1 MMHFFKTPNIDFISK
16 RKTAYVFSAAL
27 ILIGIAAVIVRGGYN
42 YSIDF
47 KGGTSVAVGFKTEVR
62 TEEIRRVLGAAGFGG
77 SEIKK
82 FGGENEF
89 LIYVEQQKD
98 VNAQEVA
105 ERIQEAFKAD
115 PATGGYELRQI
126 DTVGPKIGKELRNK
140 AVLAILVSLA
150 LILAYVAIRYEFIFA
165 VAAVAAVFHDVLV
178 VLGFFPILNWE
189 ISLKEIAAFLTIVGY
204 SLNDTIVIF
213 DRLRENAKLHRNES
227 LLQVMNR
234 SVNETLSRTIIT
246 ALTVF
251 VVCLI
256 LFLFGGEVIRGFSF
270 AMLLGTIVGCYSTV
284 FVASPIAY
292 EYYMRKGI
300 GTELKMAKRKK

>member
-16 RKTAYVFSAAL
+16 RKTAYIFSAAL
-27 ILIGIAAVIVRGGYN
+27 ILIGIVAVILRGGYN

-47 KGGTSVAVGFKTEVR
+47 KGGTSVAVGFKTEVK
-62 TEEIRRVLGAAGFGG
+62 TEQIRKVLGTAGFDG

-89 LIYVEQQKD
+89 IIYVEKQKD
-98 VNAQEVA
+98 VSAQEVA
-105 ERIQEAFKAD
+105 ERVQESFKSD
-115 PATGGYELRQI
+115 PATAGYEIRQI
-126 DTVGPKIGKELRNK
+126 DTVGPKIGQELRKK
-140 AVLAILVSLA
+140 AVWAILVSLI

-165 VAAVAAVFHDVLV
+165 VAAVVAVFHDVLV

-227 LLQVMNR
+227 LLTVMNR
-234 SVNETLSRTIIT
+234 SINETLSRTIIT

>member
-16 RKTAYVFSAAL
+16 RKPAYVVSALL
-27 ILIGIAAVIVRGGYN
+27 ILIGIAATIIRGGYN

-47 KGGTSVAVGFKTEVR
+47 KGGTSVAVGFKDEVKTEQ
-62 TEEIRRVLGAAGFGG
+62 IRRVLGDAGFGG
-77 SEIKK
+77 CEIKK
-82 FGGENEF
+82 FGGGNEY

-98 VNAQEVA
+98 VSAQDVA
-105 ERIQEAFKAD
+105 ERIQQAFHSD
-115 PATGGYELRQI
+115 PAIAGYELRQI
-126 DTVGPKIGKELRNK
+126 DTVGPKIGKELRSK
-140 AVLAILVSLA
+140 AVWAILVSLA
-150 LILAYVAIRYEFIFA
+150 LILTYVAIRYEFIFA

-213 DRLRENAKLHRNES
+213 DRLRENAKLHRNEN
-227 LLQVMNR
+227 LAAVMNR
-234 SVNETLSRTIIT
+234 SLNETLSRTIIT

-251 VVCLI
+251 TVCLI

-292 EYYMRKGI
+292 EYYIRKGI

>member
-16 RKTAYVFSAAL
+16 RKTAYLLSASL
-27 ILIGIAAVIVRGGYN
+27 ILAGFIAAILRGGYN

-47 KGGTSVAVGFKTEVR
+47 KGGTSVNVSFKNPVQTDK
-62 TEEIRRVLGAAGFGG
+62 IRGILNKAGFGET
-77 SEIKK
+77 EIKK
-82 FGGENEF
+82 FGGANDF
-89 LIYVEQQKD
+89 LIYIEQQKD
-98 VNAQEVA
+98 VSAPDVA
-105 ERIQEAFKAD
+105 EGVRTAFASD
-115 PATGGYELRQI
+115 PATSGYEVRQI
-126 DTVGPKIGKELRNK
+126 DTVGPKIGQEFRRK
-140 AVLAILVSLA
+140 AVWAVLLSLLLVLG
-150 LILAYVAIRYEFIFA
+150 YVAVRYEFIFG

-178 VLGFFPILNWE
+178 VLGFFPMLNWE

-227 LLQVMNR
+227 LLQIMNR

-246 ALTVF
+246 AVTVF

-270 AMLLGTIVGCYSTV
+270 AMLLGTIVGCYSTI

>member
-16 RKTAYVFSAAL
+16 RKTAYIFSASM
-27 ILIGIAAVIVRGGYN
+27 ILIGIAAAVIRGGYN

-47 KGGTSVAVGFKTEVR
+47 KGGSSINVAFKTAVQ
-62 TEEIRRVLGAAGFGG
+62 TEQIRELLDKAGFEGT
-77 SEIKK
+77 EIKK
-82 FGGENEF
+82 FGGSNDF
-89 LIYVEQQKD
+89 LIYIEQQKN

-105 ERIQEAFKAD
+105 EKIQTAFKAD
-115 PATGGYELRQI
+115 PATSAYEVRQV
-126 DTVGPKIGKELRNK
+126 DTVGPKIGREFRRK
-140 AVLAILVSLA
+140 AVWAILFSL
-150 LILAYVAIRYEFIFA
+150 LLVLAYVAIRYEFIFG

-213 DRLRENAKLHRNES
+213 DRLRENSKLYRNES
-227 LLQVMNR
+227 LLSIMNR

-251 VVCLI
+251 MVCLI
-256 LFLFGGEVIRGFSF
+256 LFFFGGEVIRGFSF
-270 AMLLGTIVGCYSTV
+270 AMLLGTIVGCYSTI

-300 GTELKMAKRKK
+300 GTELKMSKRKK

>member
-16 RKTAYVFSAAL
+16 RKTAYIFSASM
-27 ILIGIAAVIVRGGYN
+27 ILIGIAAAVIRGGYN

-47 KGGTSVAVGFKTEVR
+47 KGGSSINVAFKTAIQ
-62 TEEIRRVLGAAGFGG
+62 TETIRGILNKAGFED

-82 FGGENEF
+82 FGGSNDF
-89 LIYVEQQKD
+89 LIYIEQQKD
-98 VNAQEVA
+98 ANAQEVA
-105 ERIQEAFKAD
+105 ERLQAAFKAD
-115 PATGGYELRQI
+115 PSIGGYEVRQV
-126 DTVGPKIGKELRNK
+126 DSVGPKIGKEFRKK
-140 AVLAILVSLA
+140 AIWAILFSL
-150 LILAYVAIRYEFIFA
+150 LLVLAYVAIRYEFIFG

-213 DRLRENAKLHRNES
+213 DRLRENAKLYRNES
-227 LLQVMNR
+227 LLAIMNR

-270 AMLLGTIVGCYSTV
+270 AMLLGTIVGCYSTI